1 MPGRVAQPGHD
12 SGFAN
17 LSGRSDL
24 AVTIA
29 AINRFVTT
37 RLEGNFG
44 SFAALGTSGG
54 EHLAFATKATTAAS
68 EPLGLPCLTALG
80 TPFGLISIT
89 LSLEELLVLGA
100 ERERRATIGTC

>member
-1 MPGRVAQPGHD
+1 MTRD
-12 SGFAN
+12 LTN
-17 LSGRSDL
+17 LSGWSDL

-29 AINRFVTT
+29 AINRFVAT

-54 EHLAFATKATTAAS
+54 EHLTFGAKGTAAAS

-80 TPFGLISIT
+80 TALGLISIA
-89 LSLEELLVLGA
+89 LCLEEFLVFSA
-100 ERERRATIGTC
+100 ERKRSTTIGTC